1 MKGSG
6 SDECYSNLNLVLLHP
21 YTHMHA
27 VPFMARNHGQSA
39 VLIVGTETV
48 PTCARDI
55 RATSNLL

>member
-27 VPFMARNHGQSA
+27 VP
-39 VLIVGTETV
+39 
-48 PTCARDI
+48 
-55 RATSNLL
+55 LLGPY